1 MSVPF
6 VAPPGA
12 ASRRLLVEAE
22 PETNALLRVLEPFVI
37 HNVLPARVD
46 AECPAEAGVV
56 RIAVHFEAPDDLALR
71 LEARIA
77 TLVCVRE
84 ARLSGGWGASRPI
97 DAAA

>member
-6 VAPPGA
+6 VAPSGA
-12 ASRRLLVEAE
+12 APRRLVIETE

-46 AECPAEAGVV
+46 AECPGEAGAV
-56 RIAVHFEAPDDLALR
+56 RITVHFDAPDALAQR
-71 LEARIA
+71 LEARIS

-84 ARLSGGWGASRPI
+84 ARLSGGWGASRPV